1 MLGILLKVVSIIV
14 LHLSTLEAWMPRRAY
29 SDRALKATQLPIRWR
44 EEVSRNQRM
53 PRLHSTLLLVD
64 DEDHLRQA
72 VGSYLEDRGFSIRSS
87 ASASEALLALKSD
100 ELGIDL
106 VITDLS
112 MPQVDGYQLLLQLRS
127 YPEYSELPVVL
138 LTARGATHERI
149 QGYASGCD
157 AYLTKPFDP
166 EELVA
171 IVNNLLQRY
180 HKQQE
185 KGALTAEKIEVL
197 EKELEELRRWKGR
210 TLGLSKEEM
219 AVLRLLSQGLPKRDI
234 AVKLDCPSTAVG
246 RLILDLLAKT
256 ITENKSALLRFAS
269 DHGLLEDTD

>member
-1 MLGILLKVVSIIV
+1 MRGFALKVAVIV
-14 LHLSTLEAWMPRRAY
+14 ILHVPTSAWMPARCY
-29 SDRALKATQLPIRWR
+29 SERTLKVTELPRRWR
-44 EEVSRNQRM
+44 DEVSYCKIVS
-53 PRLHSTLLLVD
+53 RLQSTLLLVD

-87 ASASEALLALKSD
+87 ASASEALLALKND
-100 ELGIDL
+100 EDGIDL
-106 VITDLS
+106 VVTDLT

-127 YPEYSELPVVL
+127 YPEFSELPVVL
-138 LTARGATHERI
+138 LTARGATHDRI

-171 IVNNLLQRY
+171 IVNNLLRRY

-185 KGALTAEKIEVL
+185 RDASAARRIGVL
-197 EKELEELRRWKGR
+197 EKELAELRRWKGR
-210 TLGLSKEEM
+210 SLGLSKEEA

-234 AVKLDCPSTAVG
+234 AARLNCPSTAVG

-256 ITENKSALLRFAS
+256 STENKTALLRFAS
-269 DHGLLEDTD
+269 DHGLLAELD

>member
-1 MLGILLKVVSIIV
+1 MRGFALKVAVTVV
-14 LHLSTLEAWMPRRAY
+14 LHVPTSAWMPARCY
-29 SDRALKATQLPIRWR
+29 SERTLKVTELPGRWR
-44 EEVSRNQRM
+44 DEVSYCKIVS
-53 PRLHSTLLLVD
+53 RLQSTLLLVD

-100 ELGIDL
+100 EDGIDL
-106 VITDLS
+106 VVTDLT

-127 YPEYSELPVVL
+127 YPEFSELPVVL
-138 LTARGATHERI
+138 LTARGATHDRI

-171 IVNNLLQRY
+171 IVNNLLRRY
-180 HKQQE
+180 HKQQ
-185 KGALTAEKIEVL
+185 KKDATAAKRIDVL
-197 EKELEELRRWKGR
+197 EMELAELRRWKGR
-210 TLGLSKEEM
+210 SLGLSKEET
-219 AVLRLLSQGLPKRDI
+219 AALRLLSQGLPKRDI
-234 AVKLDCPSTAVG
+234 AARLNCSSTAVG

-256 ITENKSALLRFAS
+256 STENKTALLRFAS
-269 DHGLLEDTD
+269 DHGLLAESD